1 MDFDLDDAHRLLRDT
16 VRDFARQRVAPGAA
30 ARDRE
35 HRFPEE
41 LVPEMAELGLWG
53 LPFPEEY
60 GGAGGDTLSVA
71 LALEELGRVDASLAL
86 TLAAHISLA
95 AMPIYRFGTEA
106 QKHEFLVPLARGEY
120 LGAFGLTEP
129 NAGSDAGGTQ
139 TTARL
144 EGGEWVLNGR
154 KIFITNA
161 AYAGVVVTS
170 AATSPEK
177 GSRGITAFL
186 VPRSAPG
193 FHVGRAIEKMGLH
206 SSDTRELLFEDCR
219 IPAGHV
225 LGEVDRGFPVFLD
238 ALDGGRIGIGAL
250 SVGIAQGALDTAL
263 EYAKQR
269 RQFGRPIGAFEAVQF
284 KLATLHA
291 RIETAR
297 LAVWRAAWLRDRGR
311 PYKKEAAIAKLIA
324 SELCVDA
331 TREAVQ
337 VLGGYGYSRDY
348 PVERFYRDAKLME
361 IGEGTSEIQRLV
373 IARELGLQGGAS

>member
-1 MDFDLDDAHRLLRDT
+1 MNFELDDAHRLLRDT

-30 ARDRE
+30 ARDRD
-35 HRFPEE
+35 HRFPED
-41 LVPEMAELGLWG
+41 LIPEMAELGLWG

-106 QKHEFLVPLARGEY
+106 QKREFLVPLARGEY

-129 NAGSDAGGTQ
+129 NAGSDAGGTE
-139 TTARL
+139 TTARRD
-144 EGGEWVLNGR
+144 GADWVIRGR

-161 AYAGVVVTS
+161 AYAGVVVT
-170 AATSPEK
+170 AASTSPEK
-177 GSRGITAFL
+177 GNRGITAFL

-193 FHVGRAIEKMGLH
+193 FKVGRAIEKMGLH

-219 IPAGHV
+219 IPADHV
-225 LGEVDRGFPVFLD
+225 LGEVDRGFPIFLD
-238 ALDGGRIGIGAL
+238 TLDGGRIGIGAL
-250 SVGIAQGALDTAL
+250 SVGIAQGAFDAAL
-263 EYAKQR
+263 EYARTR
-269 RQFGRPIGAFEAVQF
+269 RQFQRPIGQFQAIQF
-284 KLATLHA
+284 KLAELHA
-291 RIETAR
+291 RIEAAR
-297 LAVWRAAWLRDRGR
+297 LAVWHAAWLRDRGR
-311 PYKKEAAIAKLIA
+311 PYKKEAAIAKMLA

-337 VLGGYGYSRDY
+337 ILGGYGYTRDY

-373 IARELGLQGGAS
+373 IARELGL

>member
-1 MDFDLDDAHRLLRDT
+1 MNFELDDAHRLLRDT

-30 ARDRE
+30 ARDRD
-35 HRFPEE
+35 HRFPED
-41 LVPEMAELGLWG
+41 LIPEMAELGLWG

-106 QKHEFLVPLARGEY
+106 QKREFLVPLARGEY

-129 NAGSDAGGTQ
+129 NAGSDAGGTE
-139 TTARL
+139 TTARRD
-144 EGGEWVLNGR
+144 GADWVIRGR

-161 AYAGVVVTS
+161 AYAGVVVT
-170 AATSPEK
+170 AASTSPEK
-177 GSRGITAFL
+177 GNRGITAFL

-193 FHVGRAIEKMGLH
+193 FQVGRAIEKMGLH

-219 IPAGHV
+219 IPADHV
-225 LGEVDRGFPVFLD
+225 LGEVDRGFPIFLET
-238 ALDGGRIGIGAL
+238 LDGGRIGIGAL
-250 SVGIAQGALDTAL
+250 SVGIAQGAFDAAL
-263 EYAKQR
+263 EYARTR
-269 RQFGRPIGAFEAVQF
+269 RQFQRPIGQFQAIQF
-284 KLATLHA
+284 KLAELHA
-291 RIETAR
+291 RIEAAR
-297 LAVWRAAWLRDRGR
+297 LAVWHAAWLRDRGR
-311 PYKKEAAIAKLIA
+311 PYKKEAAIAKMMA

-337 VLGGYGYSRDY
+337 ILGGYGYTRDY

-373 IARELGLQGGAS
+373 IARELGL

>member
-1 MDFDLDDAHRLLRDT
+1 MNFELDDAHRLLRDT
-16 VRDFARQRVAPGAA
+16 VREFARQRVAPGAA
-30 ARDRE
+30 ARDRD
-35 HRFPEE
+35 HRFPED
-41 LVPEMAELGLWG
+41 LIPEMAELGLWG

-106 QKHEFLVPLARGEY
+106 QKREFLVPLARGEY

-129 NAGSDAGGTQ
+129 NAGSDAGGTE
-139 TTARL
+139 TTARRD
-144 EGGEWVLNGR
+144 GADWVIRGR

-161 AYAGVVVTS
+161 AYAGVVVT
-170 AATSPEK
+170 AASTSPEK
-177 GSRGITAFL
+177 GNRGITAFL

-193 FHVGRAIEKMGLH
+193 FKVGRAIEKMGLH

-219 IPAGHV
+219 IPADHV
-225 LGEVDRGFPVFLD
+225 LGEVDRGFPIFLD
-238 ALDGGRIGIGAL
+238 TLDGGRIGIGAL
-250 SVGIAQGALDTAL
+250 SVGIAQGAFDAAL
-263 EYAKQR
+263 EYARTR
-269 RQFGRPIGAFEAVQF
+269 RQFQRPIGQFQAIQF
-284 KLATLHA
+284 KLAELHA
-291 RIETAR
+291 RIEAAR
-297 LAVWRAAWLRDRGR
+297 LAVWHAAWLRDRGR
-311 PYKKEAAIAKLIA
+311 PYKKEAAIAKMLA

-337 VLGGYGYSRDY
+337 ILGGYGYTRDY

-373 IARELGLQGGAS
+373 IARELGL